1 MNDDMRPDGA
11 VSPEPARR
19 REDEQWREE
28 FPYPWRE
35 DDLVTRRDTLRFLVG
50 GTGALFLATGVLA
63 IIGNLPSG
71 PGVQSVLVARVDEL
85 GENDWKVFDFPVV
98 LAQFVHTR
106 HQHRLH
112 PWARWQIADDSQ
124 DTRRQKERARAAHQ
138 EAQRIA
144 ARHQIILAPGVRKL
158 FAPLLIFS
166 SACWMIW

>member
-1 MNDDMRPDGA
+1 MRTDIAVGHQSLAWQIDDDALG
-11 VSPEPARR
+11 V
-19 REDEQWREE
+19 
-28 FPYPWRE
+28 
-35 DDLVTRRDTLRFLVG
+35 LVG
-50 GTGALFLATGVLA
+50 
-63 IIGNLPSG
+63 
-71 PGVQSVLVARVDEL
+71 
-85 GENDWKVFDFPVV
+85 KVKYLPVV

-144 ARHQIILAPGVRKL
+144 ARHQIILAPGIRKL

-166 SACWMIW
+166 SACWLRRYSTVWSHIIIHRCCSSSVRTPSATAPTGWGFLRRGSASGFGAVSGGDRGVQGCGGTWR